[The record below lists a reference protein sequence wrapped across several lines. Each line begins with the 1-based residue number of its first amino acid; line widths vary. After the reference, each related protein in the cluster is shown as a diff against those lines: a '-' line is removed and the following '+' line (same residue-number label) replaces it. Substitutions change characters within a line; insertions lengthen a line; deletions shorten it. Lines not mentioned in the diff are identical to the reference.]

1 MTTTDSTL
9 SVFAIEGTDVL
20 GGGYVSV
27 SYTTTS
33 VSVSVTTTDAGATYT
48 ITGDTGLSAGNT
60 STVTVVVT
68 AQDGVSQ
75 STYTADVVVDP
86 VPFVP
91 SSDSSLTTFTIEG
104 NDVLGGG
111 YVSVSYT
118 TTSVSVS
125 VTTTDAG
132 ATYTITGDTGLS
144 AGNTST
150 VTVVVTA
157 QDGVSQSTYTADVV
171 VDPVPFVPS
180 SDSSLTTFTIEGN
193 DVLGGGYVSVSYTTT
208 SVSVSVTTTD
218 AGATYTI
225 TGDTGL
231 SAGNT
236 STVTV
241 VVTAQDG
248 VSQSTYTADVVVDP
262 VPFVPSSDSSL
273 SAFTIEGTDMLG
285 VSSVTVAYG
294 TTSVSISV
302 TTTDAGATYTI
313 TGNNQLLTGSNTIY
327 VVVTAQ
333 DGISQSNYSAD
344 VIVENLSV
352 DPNTDATLQSLLING
367 YDVLYDANVPPL
379 AYGTTTVSVVATPN
393 INGAQVTSIT
403 GDTGLSTGSN
413 LITVTVLARD
423 NTTTQQ
429 YTYYVTVYGNTDSSL
444 SAFTIE
450 GTNVLPPGSVVNVSY
465 NVSSVTVIPVTNDV
479 NASYSISGNTGLQTG
494 SNTITVF
501 VTAEDGYTTS
511 TYSAIVVVADNIVCF
526 REDTK
531 ILCLIDGKDTY
542 IPIQSMRNGT
552 LVKTHLHGYVPV
564 ESIGYSK
571 IYNPAD
577 SLRSKNRLYKLKQ
590 DRYPELAAPLYLT
603 GCHSVLTN
611 LLSQKETEDTIGLL
625 GRVFITDDKYRLMAC
640 IDERAKPYA
649 KEGLYTIWHFSL
661 EHVDY
666 YMNYGVYAN
675 GLLVESCSRRMMREY
690 SGMTPVKGP
699 RPTDKAPRPAK
710 ISCKN

>member
-33 VSVSVTTTDAGATYT
+33 VSVSVTTNDPGATYT

-68 AQDGVSQ
+68 AQDGVTQ
-75 STYTADVVVDP
+75 STYM
-86 VPFVP
+86 
-91 SSDSSLTTFTIEG
+91 
-104 NDVLGGG
+104 
-111 YVSVSYT
+111 
-118 TTSVSVS
+118 
-125 VTTTDAG
+125 
-132 ATYTITGDTGLS
+132 
-144 AGNTST
+144 
-150 VTVVVTA
+150 
-157 QDGVSQSTYTADVV
+157 
-171 VDPVPFVPS
+171 
-180 SDSSLTTFTIEGN
+180 
-193 DVLGGGYVSVSYTTT
+193 
-208 SVSVSVTTTD
+208 
-218 AGATYTI
+218 
-225 TGDTGL
+225 
-231 SAGNT
+231 
-236 STVTV
+236 
-241 VVTAQDG
+241 
-248 VSQSTYTADVVVDP
+248 ADVVVDP